1 MLRFV
6 VEVPLWLAHAVKW
19 PSDIVTSTTK
29 ETQAKAQVIKEV
41 CTVTM
46 VTSDALEPLT
56 QKWNLRK
63 TIRVGLWVAQYM
75 YIRNCRVKH
84 QQRTT
89 VIGLK
94 C

>member
-6 VEVPLWLAHAVKW
+6 VEVPLWLAYPDKW

-29 ETQAKAQVIKEV
+29 ETQAEAQVIKEV

-46 VTSDALEPLT
+46 VTSDELEPLP

-63 TIRVGLWVAQYM
+63 TIRVGLWVAQY
-75 YIRNCRVKH
+75 IRNCRVKR

-89 VIGLK
+89 VTGLK